1 MRSVECSEFSVQ
13 RGLANSSTFAH
24 GPTHAIPVPD
34 SGRQARA
41 ATVPLSQVVPTTC
54 CTPTTICLQHVVRMD
69 SLSCGAGPCQS
80 ALRQSLQSRAL
91 LDAIGSL
98 GRSNAYSC
106 RFETTRTA
114 SHLRHPPRLRL
125 RRSQTIHLH
134 IRPLRPINMQ
144 GKKVATRKVARRGVG
159 KWWRPLAPASRS
171 HRGLGSTGS
180 GQGEPIALFRTTLSC
195 KIVGADGQP
204 CPIQSGDHPD
214 LIGGKVQSHGKRL
227 QHGLD
232 TRARM
237 RDDGL
242 GRRPKI
248 RAHSIVA
255 ALSAELDTAS
265 LP

>member
-1 MRSVECSEFSVQ
+1 MHWQMRSVECSEFSVQ

-91 LDAIGSL
+91 FDAIGSL

-171 HRGLGSTGS
+171 HRGLGIDGKRARRTDRTVQDHAFMQNRRCGWAALPDSIRRS
-180 GQGEPIALFRTTLSC
+180 SRSHRGQGPEPRQTPSTW
-195 KIVGADGQP
+195 
-204 CPIQSGDHPD
+204 
-214 LIGGKVQSHGKRL
+214 
-227 QHGLD
+227 
-232 TRARM
+232 T
-237 RDDGL
+237 
-242 GRRPKI
+242 
-248 RAHSIVA
+248 
-255 ALSAELDTAS
+255 
-265 LP
+265 